1 MPRTSVFLTA
11 FSFLLVLLWAGA
23 AAAALS
29 ELENVDCAKLDI
41 KVQRGGMFDK
51 VECKRRTKGGYG
63 GESPQVTRAQ
73 IVAKGGGAELFLMHD
88 HGSSN
93 TYMERQTPRDLFEN
107 GIDYDVPGSWKKAD
121 DSNGFDIATFFGKFG
136 TAQVPCFALARYEGH
151 VARSSGYQNRIF
163 GVFCD
168 GPAST
173 TPISAAR
180 IDEVTASIEA
190 DFF

>member
-1 MPRTSVFLTA
+1 MPRPSVFLPA
-11 FSFLLVLLWAGA
+11 FTFLLVLLWAA
-23 AAAALS
+23 AAAAAKS

-41 KVQRGGMFDK
+41 TVQRGGVFK
-51 VECKRRTKGGYG
+51 EVECKLRNRGGYG
-63 GESPQVTRAQ
+63 GESPQITRAQ

-88 HGSSN
+88 HGGSN

-136 TAQVPCFALARYEGH
+136 TVQVPCFALARYEGH

-173 TPISAAR
+173 TPASAAR
-180 IDEVTASIEA
+180 IDQVTESITA